1 MRVSF
6 CSTLP
11 ATHLRSLE
19 RLVFFNRHQRSAEHA
34 IVKAVDLYGQPTIE
48 RTNGRLH
55 VALAS
60 RHDSQCLFATTIR
73 QGRSVL
79 VGMALYARPTS
90 ADLVVVHMAIAGMVP
105 AGSATAYGV
114 LRGLMRQICTIASRV
129 RGIDS
134 VQLLYSGRPLR
145 SQYSADSPKTTLVSD
160 VAFPYSLISTHDFGM
175 NNCS

>member
-1 MRVSF
+1 
-6 CSTLP
+6 
-11 ATHLRSLE
+11 
-19 RLVFFNRHQRSAEHA
+19 
-34 IVKAVDLYGQPTIE
+34 
-48 RTNGRLH
+48 
-55 VALAS
+55 
-60 RHDSQCLFATTIR
+60 
-73 QGRSVL
+73 
-79 VGMALYARPTS
+79 MALYARPTS